1 MVWRVAWRCAA
12 AAACAI
18 GCWTAPAL
26 AKPPALPNPPTCRPL
41 ANQAPEAFLS
51 ACDKAIEDEQ
61 DGKSKAVLL
70 LRRAYARNDAGRF
83 ALALTDLDEAV
94 RLDGENWAALHER
107 GYTLNSLGRYRD
119 AVAALDAAARISP
132 DDAAIYQERA
142 YAKFLAADFDGAI
155 GDWTKK
161 MSLSPATAGDHW
173 ARGRA
178 HLWLGHYA
186 EATAEFDAGLELAR
200 KANDAT
206 ATADLETMKKLADL
220 WRKTSPGEAPE
231 KGCALKEMADVD
243 TAGRL
248 AGDCTA
254 AFFKRKT
261 GKARAEAL
269 TVRSVALVVA
279 MQDPKAGTTDRQIAA
294 ALDPANAD
302 MQANLGYA
310 YVEAGKPLAAV
321 TAFDRA
327 IAIKPSAFAY
337 AGRASARYAL
347 KDFGAA
353 EADAK
358 KSVDTQPNE
367 IALMLLGDLALET
380 RADETAAKAY
390 WMAAYRLGSRD
401 DRLIARL
408 TRVGVADPD
417 KEPKE

>member
-1 MVWRVAWRCAA
+1 MAWQVARLAA
-12 AAACAI
+12 ATLMFACGAGAAVA
-18 GCWTAPAL
+18 A
-26 AKPPALPNPPTCRPL
+26 PPALVNPPTCRAL
-41 ANQAPEAFLS
+41 ANQTPEAFLS
-51 ACDKAIEDEQ
+51 ACDKAIDEEQ

-70 LRRAYARNDAGRF
+70 LRRAYARNDAQRF

-94 RLDGENWAALHER
+94 KLDPENWAALHER
-107 GYTLNSLGRYRD
+107 GYTLNSLGRYKD
-119 AVAALDAAARISP
+119 AIASLDAAARVSP
-132 DDAAIYQERA
+132 DDPAIYQERA
-142 YAKFLAADFDGAI
+142 FAKFLAADFDGAV
-155 GDWTKK
+155 GDWSKK
-161 MSLSPATAGDHW
+161 ISLSPATASDYW

-186 EATAEFDAGLELAR
+186 EATADFDAGLDLAK
-200 KANDAT
+200 KANDAA
-206 ATADLETMKKLADL
+206 ATSDLEAMKKLAEL
-220 WRKTSPGEAPE
+220 WRKTSPGETPE
-231 KGCALKEMADVD
+231 KGCVLKEMSDVD
-243 TAGRL
+243 TAARL

-294 ALDPANAD
+294 ALDPENAD

-310 YVEAGKPLAAV
+310 YVEAGKPLAAI

-327 IAIKPSAFAY
+327 LAIKPGAFAY

-347 KDFGAA
+347 NDFDAA

-358 KSVDTQPNE
+358 KSVETQPND
-367 IALMLLGDLALET
+367 IALMLLGDLALEH
-380 RADETAAKAY
+380 RRDEKAAKAY
-390 WMAAYRLGSRD
+390 WMTAYRLGSRD

-408 TRVGVADPD
+408 TRVGVTEPD